1 MQRGVYSAVP
11 RRQHKTS
18 MATPS
23 SPKIRGLFQQLYD
36 FGYSLTSY
44 GDIPPRLSAMQ
55 RLNCGLPVEVCW
67 AQHPQEV
74 EPSN

>member
-1 MQRGVYSAVP
+1 MQRGTKSAVP
-11 RRQHKTS
+11 RTQHKTC

-44 GDIPPRLSAMQ
+44 GDIDSRQGRQ
-55 RLNCGLPVEVCW
+55 RCSG
-67 AQHPQEV
+67 
-74 EPSN
+74 